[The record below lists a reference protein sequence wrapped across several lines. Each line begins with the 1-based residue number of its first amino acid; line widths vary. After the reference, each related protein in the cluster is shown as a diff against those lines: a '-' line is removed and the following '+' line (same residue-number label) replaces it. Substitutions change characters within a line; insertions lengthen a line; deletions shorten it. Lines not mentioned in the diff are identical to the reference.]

1 MDDILKEAKKKALS
15 LLGDMDRTEE
25 ELILKLKQKGYSTEI
40 AEQAVEYVKSFGYI
54 NDVNYAERFIE
65 SRQKTKSRQE
75 IYSVLCQ
82 KGIERTVV
90 EQAMDKC
97 YEHYDE
103 VETIRNLVIKRKF
116 SLESSTEAEKKKIFA
131 YLLRKGFRNEDVR
144 QVIQVSLWNA

>member
-82 KGIERTVV
+82 KGIERTIV
-90 EQAMDKC
+90 
-97 YEHYDE
+97 
-103 VETIRNLVIKRKF
+103 
-116 SLESSTEAEKKKIFA
+116 
-131 YLLRKGFRNEDVR
+131 
-144 QVIQVSLWNA
+144 